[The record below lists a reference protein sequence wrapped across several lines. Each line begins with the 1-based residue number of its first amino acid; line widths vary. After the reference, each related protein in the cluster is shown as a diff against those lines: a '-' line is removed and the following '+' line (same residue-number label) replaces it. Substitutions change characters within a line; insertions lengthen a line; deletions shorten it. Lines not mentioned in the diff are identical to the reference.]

1 MYTLF
6 VYICL
11 QMSYHYLKE
20 MYYMSNYRKKMFRGA
35 KIEDCII
42 DFIDMEKELNK
53 SIKTTTGDEKLLLS
67 GMSKAYRMIVNRLV
81 REFDYSKGGITMNAK
96 IMDLIESLKKRA
108 IDAKNQS
115 SSNTVDV
122 LKSGYY
128 NEIPNEAKE
137 EIKKVP
143 QEFQKGLFEGMSIA
157 YEKII
162 IDLESLLKSEDSDK
176 LIHVERLLVNYQRLI
191 EMLKGK
197 FELNVNET
205 TYRSGYLQGES
216 SIYQIV
222 KEEMKMIFDLHDK
235 YE

>member
-1 MYTLF
+1 
-6 VYICL
+6 
-11 QMSYHYLKE
+11 
-20 MYYMSNYRKKMFRGA
+20 MSNYRKKMFRGA

-81 REFDYSKGGITMNAK
+81 REFDYSKGGITMNVK
-96 IMDLIESLKKRA
+96 ITDLIESLKKRA

-115 SSNTVDV
+115 NSNTVDV

-128 NEIPNEAKE
+128 NEIPDEAKE

-162 IDLESLLKSEDSDK
+162 IDLESLLKNEDSDK
-176 LIHVERLLVNYQRLI
+176 LIHVERLLVNYERLI
-191 EMLKGK
+191 EMLKEK

-222 KEEMKMIFDLHDK
+222 KEEMEMIFDLHDK

>member
-1 MYTLF
+1 
-6 VYICL
+6 
-11 QMSYHYLKE
+11 
-20 MYYMSNYRKKMFRGA
+20 MSNYRKKMFRGA

-81 REFDYSKGGITMNAK
+81 REFDYSKGGITMNVK
-96 IMDLIESLKKRA
+96 ITDLIESLKKRA

-128 NEIPNEAKE
+128 NEIPDEAKE

-162 IDLESLLKSEDSDK
+162 IDLESLLKTEDSDK

-222 KEEMKMIFDLHDK
+222 KEEMEMIFDLHDK

>member
-1 MYTLF
+1 
-6 VYICL
+6 
-11 QMSYHYLKE
+11 
-20 MYYMSNYRKKMFRGA
+20 MSNYRKKMFRGA